1 MGLRCYNTRYFFIS
15 KGVLWHY
22 YSQGRAD
29 I

>member
-1 MGLRCYNTRYFFIS
+1 MGLKRYNSCYFFIL

-22 YSQGRAD
+22 YSQERAG

>member
-1 MGLRCYNTRYFFIS
+1 MGLRCYNTRYFFIL

-22 YSQGRAD
+22 YSQGRVG